1 MTDRRTLVAAGAL
14 AAAVAV
20 VLVWGHAGTA
30 LSGVDAGVSEPT
42 CEGGNVTAVSLTV
55 TNGGQVPRTL
65 VFSVHPPFRAEP
77 AFWTLSNGTPR
88 LAVPAGESRTA
99 RFVAPG
105 PAGAPAP
112 DRIVVLTVR
121 DGQRRI
127 DFRGWFTCD
136 EWHPVGE

>member
-1 MTDRRTLVAAGAL
+1 MTDRRTLVAASAL
-14 AAAVAV
+14 VAAVAV

-42 CEGGNVTAVSLTV
+42 CEDGNVSALSLAV
-55 TNGGQVPRTL
+55 TNDRPEPVSVT
-65 VFSVHPPFRAEP
+65 FSVHPPFRAEP

-88 LAVPAGESRTA
+88 LTVPGDDARTV
-99 RFVAPG
+99 RVVAPG

-112 DRIVVLTVR
+112 DRTVVLTVR

-127 DFRGWFTCD
+127 DFRGWFTCG
-136 EWHPVGE
+136 EWHPMGG